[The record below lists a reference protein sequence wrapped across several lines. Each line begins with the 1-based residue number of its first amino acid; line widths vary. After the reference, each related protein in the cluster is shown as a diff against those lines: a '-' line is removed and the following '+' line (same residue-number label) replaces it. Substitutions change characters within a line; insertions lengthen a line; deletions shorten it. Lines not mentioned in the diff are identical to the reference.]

1 MNNATP
7 YETALQQIRETG
19 FALHELVLYLDTHPA
34 NRKALSLYKT
44 YKKKYD
50 ELYAAFEKNHG
61 PLTAF
66 GVEGDRW
73 SWTEHPWPWQNCRQN
88 CQQNCPMSPGENA
101 RPWKGDN

>member
-66 GVEGDRW
+66 GVHGDRW
-73 SWTEHPWPWQNCRQN
+73 TWTEHPWPWQNCRQN
-88 CQQNCPMSPGENA
+88 CLCTPGENA